1 MAAAEP
7 EGLASLLRAS
17 EGDTA
22 AWVGHV
28 VAFRAYLQR
37 SDSPGLLNM
46 SPPALQALVECVR
59 TCVTGSE
66 QDAEGERLT
75 PLAEMLRALFDLLP
89 KPQEG
94 ANIAQPDHPLV
105 QPMRT
110 LARTCIATAHAELR
124 RPKPHF
130 TLMNAVWKLLV
141 RIGLTL
147 PRPVASH
154 SRHS

>member
-1 MAAAEP
+1 MTRHRLLASGSAAGMAAAEP

-94 ANIAQPDHPLV
+94 ANLAQPDHPLV

-110 LARTCIATAHAELR
+110 LSRTCIVPALR
-124 RPKPHF
+124 NHGSGD
-130 TLMNAVWKLLV
+130 LNGNAW
-141 RIGLTL
+141 
-147 PRPVASH
+147 
-154 SRHS
+154 SRR